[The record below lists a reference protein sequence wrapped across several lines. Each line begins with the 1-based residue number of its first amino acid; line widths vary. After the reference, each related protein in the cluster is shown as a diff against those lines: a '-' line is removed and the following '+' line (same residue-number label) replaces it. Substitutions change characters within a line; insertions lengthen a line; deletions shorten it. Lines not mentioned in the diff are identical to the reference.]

1 MIAAWGIQELSNVE
15 KIGDYTFRLEFGKE
29 EGGGGGPGDPKETP

>member
-15 KIGDYTFRLEFGKE
+15 KIRDYTFRVEFGKE
-29 EGGGGGPGDPKETP
+29 EEGGGHGDIKETP